1 MSNLVATHAQ
11 KASEAEQGNH
21 IIFFSPS
28 LKPCPS
34 RNIFHTTNST
44 SKHLNCFVLECS
56 VIKINHLKSLL
67 VNLVVDNILVDGL
80 GFHQKYLPPS
90 LTQAFGF
97 KDTWT
102 AEFNAKIRVY
112 TLKHGY

>member
-34 RNIFHTTNST
+34 IYE
-44 SKHLNCFVLECS
+44 KHFILLTLQVNFSIASWLFGL
-56 VIKINHLKSLL
+56 HLGLPSGSPGFESDRRTEILRSL
-67 VNLVVDNILVDGL
+67 
-80 GFHQKYLPPS
+80 S
-90 LTQAFGF
+90 
-97 KDTWT
+97 
-102 AEFNAKIRVY
+102 FN
-112 TLKHGY
+112 

>member
-34 RNIFHTTNST
+34 TKIFYTTNFT
-44 SKHLNCFVLECS
+44 TLEMFTGFYGVSIGFPC
-56 VIKINHLKSLL
+56 
-67 VNLVVDNILVDGL
+67 NISGKGL
-80 GFHQKYLPPS
+80 
-90 LTQAFGF
+90 
-97 KDTWT
+97 
-102 AEFNAKIRVY
+102 
-112 TLKHGY
+112 

>member
-34 RNIFHTTNST
+34 MNIFNTYNFSSKLLNS
-44 SKHLNCFVLECS
+44 FVLEHS
-56 VIKINHLKSLL
+56 VIKTKHLRSLL
-67 VNLVVDNILVDGL
+67 VKTIC
-80 GFHQKYLPPS
+80 S
-90 LTQAFGF
+90 
-97 KDTWT
+97 
-102 AEFNAKIRVY
+102 
-112 TLKHGY
+112 

>member
-34 RNIFHTTNST
+34 KTIYEGPDISYFILT
-44 SKHLNCFVLECS
+44 
-56 VIKINHLKSLL
+56 LL
-67 VNLVVDNILVDGL
+67 VNLSIALYQNTVGR
-80 GFHQKYLPPS
+80 PS
-90 LTQAFGF
+90 AHSLRPI
-97 KDTWT
+97 
-102 AEFNAKIRVY
+102 N
-112 TLKHGY
+112 